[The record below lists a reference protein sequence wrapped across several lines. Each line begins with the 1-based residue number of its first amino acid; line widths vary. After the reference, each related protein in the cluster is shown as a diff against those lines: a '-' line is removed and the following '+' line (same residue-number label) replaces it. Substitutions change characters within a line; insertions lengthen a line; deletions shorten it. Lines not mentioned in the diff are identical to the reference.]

1 MGDHDETGVTARIAR
16 QVEGSPLLADFHIPF
31 PKLADVGRLDSDA
44 AFARLGELLGAVQEP
59 LTMHFRITDEG
70 TGRSWLLD
78 GGPEGCRVTN
88 DPARQSDVEVILN
101 AEAWNL
107 IASGAMSPLEAFGR
121 GRLRIR
127 GDINL
132 AHRFVQQVHR
142 ASAPH
147 S

>member
-1 MGDHDETGVTARIAR
+1 VDDHDKTEVTARIAR
-16 QVEGSPLLADFHIPF
+16 QVESSPLLADFHIPF
-31 PKLADVGRLDSDA
+31 PKLADVGRQDSDA

-59 LTMHFRITDEG
+59 LTVHFRVTDEG

-78 GGPEGCRVTN
+78 SGPDGCRVTN
-88 DPARQSDVEVILN
+88 DAPRQSDVEVILDS
-101 AEAWNL
+101 ETWNL

-132 AHRFVQQVHR
+132 ARRFVQQVHR
-142 ASAPH
+142 ASTPH

>member
-1 MGDHDETGVTARIAR
+1 VDDHDKTEVTARIAR
-16 QVEGSPLLADFHIPF
+16 QVESSPLLADFHIPF
-31 PKLADVGRLDSDA
+31 PKLTDAGRPDSDA

-59 LTMHFRITDEG
+59 LTVRFRVTDEG
-70 TGRSWLLD
+70 SGRSWLFD
-78 GGPEGCRVTN
+78 GGPDGCRVTN
-88 DPARQSDVEVILN
+88 DAATQPDVEVILD
-101 AEAWNL
+101 AETWNL

-132 AHRFVQQVHR
+132 ARRFVQQVHR
-142 ASAPH
+142 ASTPH

>member
-1 MGDHDETGVTARIAR
+1 MDDHDKTEVTARIAR

-31 PKLADVGRLDSDA
+31 PKLADVGQLNSDA
-44 AFARLGELLGAVQEP
+44 AFTRLSEVLGAVQEP
-59 LTMHFRITDEG
+59 LTVHFRITDEG
-70 TGRSWLLD
+70 IGQSWFID
-78 GGPEGCRVTN
+78 SGPEGCRVTK
-88 DPARQSDVEVILN
+88 DAPRQSDVEVILD
-101 AEAWNL
+101 AETWNL
-107 IASGAMSPLEAFGR
+107 IASGTISPLEAFGR
-121 GRLRIR
+121 GQLRIR